1 MQMQLKTNSGLFEV
15 CCHGCESK
23 CVGGKERKSI
33 EIVGGESAR
42 SAPFVPHERRAKRR
56 GAQSS
61 LAAPAAHILLLL
73 DTHQTDTLSSPLPAI
88 RPDTMRQ
95 PMWTHVFCALALF
108 VAALDAA
115 DNAKQKPATS
125 NSSKDKAEVEA
136 LKIEVLYKPDE
147 CENKSKK
154 SDTLT
159 MHYKGTLVDGT
170 QFDSR

>member
-1 MQMQLKTNSGLFEV
+1 
-15 CCHGCESK
+15 
-23 CVGGKERKSI
+23 
-33 EIVGGESAR
+33 
-42 SAPFVPHERRAKRR
+42 
-56 GAQSS
+56 
-61 LAAPAAHILLLL
+61 
-73 DTHQTDTLSSPLPAI
+73 
-88 RPDTMRQ
+88 MRQ

-115 DNAKQKPATS
+115 DNAKQQKPPAS
-125 NSSKDKAEVEA
+125 NSPKDKAEVEA